1 MRKIAL
7 WCSLLLLSCSQSKPG
22 ASQPEA
28 PPVSQSSATAATSA
42 IPAAPSERTITAE
55 GEPHALQIGTGTV
68 LFCDKRGPRKLDLN
82 TGADTGGEQSCA
94 KSEEANASCSG
105 LPLDIAVHAPP
116 SEPNDIVDVAGS
128 SFPLKGHVQDC
139 AVDGKVL
146 AIVTSSSVTVIDTVK
161 GAPTE
166 IDQVGGDRVAIGHSW
181 VAWTDA
187 SKLHAAPISP
197 NRSD

>member
-1 MRKIAL
+1 MRKVAPL
-7 WCSLLLLSCSQSKPG
+7 CALLLLSCSQSKPP
-22 ASQPEA
+22 ASEPAAA
-28 PPVSQSSATAATSA
+28 PVAHSSAAARTSES
-42 IPAAPSERTITAE
+42 PATPTERTVTAE
-55 GEPHALQIGTGTV
+55 GEPSVLLIGAETV

-82 TGADTGGEQSCA
+82 TGADTVGDQSCA

-105 LPLDIAVHAPP
+105 LPLDITVRAPP

-146 AIVTSSSVTVIDTVK
+146 AVVTSSGVTVIDTVK
-161 GAPTE
+161 GTPTQL
-166 IDQVGGDRVAIGHSW
+166 DQVGGDRVAIGHSW
-181 VAWTDA
+181 VAWADG
-187 SKLHAAPISP
+187 SKLHAAAISP